1 MVVTLWV
8 VLMSIGHGSIVRIAT
23 RSKQRRISR
32 FGSKQRRVSL
42 SDRLDPVLGPPKKN
56 RNNMK
61 QQPNTQTAKE
71 KHGETHNNHNG
82 WILGEFKAVLVFFW
96 WFHVVL
102 LFFCGQAPGE
112 DLGRRAPND
121 LRAPRALSTLP
132 RRRFPALHGRAAVK
146 RRGLSY

>member
-1 MVVTLWV
+1 M
-8 VLMSIGHGSIVRIAT
+8 
-23 RSKQRRISR
+23 
-32 FGSKQRRVSL
+32 
-42 SDRLDPVLGPPKKN
+42 
-56 RNNMK
+56 
-61 QQPNTQTAKE
+61 E
-71 KHGETHNNHNG
+71 KHIITTTG